1 MKNRFVRR
9 AGVVVAGLAVLT
21 VGFGSTAAMAAAPA
35 APAPAPVAVV
45 QNVAPAITDVQTW
58 TYVTG
63 PLETTLTLDTT
74 ARSASIVVYA
84 NVPLLGKVKVGSASG
99 SLAQGI
105 TFHLGLSPF
114 VNGTQRFYLVG
125 DDVHLYYD
133 FDALGKHYTGD
144 VKLGTLPPF

>member
-9 AGVVVAGLAVLT
+9 AGVVVAGLALVTGL
-21 VGFGSTAAMAAAPA
+21 GSTAALAATPAAAPA
-35 APAPAPVAVV
+35 PVVVV
-45 QNVAPAITDVQTW
+45 QDVATAAAEVQTW

-84 NVPLLGKVKVGSASG
+84 NVPLLGKKKVGSASG
-99 SLAQGI
+99 SLTEGI

-144 VKLGTLPPF
+144 VKLGTLPPL